1 MLVCLLACLL
11 SLLVAGC
18 GSSGSSK
25 TIKSASDLTGKIVGV
40 QEGTTG
46 DLDITDDKDIKVK
59 SVERFNTG
67 YEAVQALKQGKIDAV
82 IIDDQPAQTFVNQ
95 VKGLKILD
103 EPFEEEQYAICFQK
117 GSDLTSQFN
126 TAMEELK
133 NDGTLDKIIN
143 AYLDASSKN
152 KTLQSAVYTSPAGTD
167 TSKGTL
173 KMATSADFP
182 PYEYHADDDSI
193 LGIDAEVAQAIC
205 DKLGYKLEIEDM
217 KFDSII
223 TSVSAGKDD
232 FGMAG
237 MTVTDERKKSV
248 DFSDTYV
255 TAQQAIIVKAS
266 STASGQSLAQ
276 QFKTN
281 FIDGSRW
288 KLLLQGLGTTL
299 EITLFAVIIGIV
311 LGFLCAVVRCA
322 HDQTGGLKVLNFICK
337 LYTTVIRG
345 TPTLLQLLIWYFVV
359 FAAVDVNKIFV
370 CVIAFG
376 LNSGAYV
383 CEIVRSGIM
392 SVDAGQ
398 MEAGRSLGF
407 SYSKTMWYII
417 LPQAFKNVL
426 PAIGNEVITLLK
438 ETSIA
443 GYIAVTDLTKA
454 GDIIR
459 SRTFSAFLPYIAVA
473 LIYLA
478 MVLILAKLLGMLE
491 RRLRESER

>member
-345 TPTLLQLLIWYFVV
+345 TPTL
-359 FAAVDVNKIFV
+359 V

-407 SYSKTMWYII
+407 SYSKTMWYIV